1 MIIIMAPTNNE
12 PTKNGQRKAKLVL
25 TGASVVGLLA
35 ASVLVSGIV
44 TFAPSTR
51 KVELPAQP
59 GFYKVSHV
67 HDGDTISV
75 RMDGRDEK
83 VRMIGVDTPETI
95 KPNSPVE
102 CYGVAASNYLKG
114 LLTNSSVRL
123 EADPINQNRDRYDR
137 LLRYVYTPDNM
148 LVNKAIIEQGYGFA
162 YLSFPFSK
170 AEEFR
175 LAQVDARSQ
184 NRGVWSG
191 ECTISNPESDRPKSN
206 QLP

>member
-1 MIIIMAPTNNE
+1 MIHKAMHTTPSIPT
-12 PTKNGQRKAKLVL
+12 TRSKAKIIL
-25 TGASVVGLLA
+25 SVVSLVGLAA
-35 ASVLVSGIV
+35 ASVLISGV
-44 TFAPSTR
+44 VRYVPDQKT
-51 KVELPAQP
+51 VQLPPQP
-59 GFYKVSHV
+59 GYYAVTYV

-75 RMDGRDEK
+75 KMDGREEK

-102 CYGVAASNYLKG
+102 CYGVAASNYLKK
-114 LLTNSSVRL
+114 LLSNQTVRL

-137 LLRYVYTPDNM
+137 LLRYVYTQDNL
-148 LVNKAIIEQGYGFA
+148 LVNKAIVEQGYGFA

-175 LAQVDARSQ
+175 LAQVDARTN

-191 ECTISNPESDRPKSN
+191 ECTITNPESDRPKSN
-206 QLP
+206 ILP

>member
-1 MIIIMAPTNNE
+1 MAQSKKVQTTPT
-12 PTKNGQRKAKLVL
+12 PRRAKILL
-25 TGASVVGLLA
+25 TSVSVVGLLA
-35 ASVLVSGIV
+35 ASVLVSGLIRFV
-44 TFAPSTR
+44 PSTR
-51 KVELPAQP
+51 TVELPAQP
-59 GFYKVSHV
+59 GFYKVSYV

-102 CYGVAASNYLKG
+102 CYGVAASTYLKK
-114 LLTNSSVRL
+114 LLTNASVRL

-137 LLRYVYTPDNM
+137 LLRYVYTQDDT

-162 YLSFPFSK
+162 YLSFPFTK

-175 LAQVDARSQ
+175 LAQVDARAQS
-184 NRGVWSG
+184 RGVWSG

-206 QLP
+206 ELP